1 MVCDTCK
8 LLGGERVISVLKEIN
23 LYGESEELQET
34 ITYFKTPNG
43 FIIARYNKVG
53 K

>member
-8 LLGGERVISVLKEIN
+8 LLGGERLISVLKEID
-23 LYGESEELQET
+23 LYEDYEELQET

-43 FIIARYNKVG
+43 FIIARYET
-53 K
+53 